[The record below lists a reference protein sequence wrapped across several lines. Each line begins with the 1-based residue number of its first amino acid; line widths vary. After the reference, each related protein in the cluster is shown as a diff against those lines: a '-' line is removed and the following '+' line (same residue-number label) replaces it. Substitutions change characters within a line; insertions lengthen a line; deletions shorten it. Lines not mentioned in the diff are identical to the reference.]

1 MGGKWVNARRLSD
14 YHKGTIYSVDWSHAH
29 GAIASGKTKAL
40 SKDLWTI
47 SDSRPL
53 LELTRPP
60 WFSSRFSVAA
70 GADDCIRVFVEGDK
84 GEGGDPVAS
93 TAYTCELTQAAAHGS
108 DVNCVRW
115 NPKLPNVLA
124 SAGDDHVVKVWRYN
138 AA

>member
-1 MGGKWVNARRLSD
+1 MNARRLSD

-29 GAIASGKTKAL
+29 GAIASGTTKGQPL
-40 SKDLWTI
+40 RPFEELM
-47 SDSRPL
+47 DSRRFRCHNTSSCL
-53 LELTRPP
+53 
-60 WFSSRFSVAA
+60 SSRFSVAA